1 MKTQIIFLTLG
12 ILIKTCKKMEIEDK
26 KRIIENALVNSFVD
40 DYRAYRNTLD
50 IVNLDLKKSKIEY
63 QYTYDEFCVDYL
75 TESLNNLEEID
86 ICSFGS
92 TEQFYNNFWKFNL
105 YNLQCMLNKKLESLG
120 YDFSKFNKNSEVKKA
135 IESPSAKSTTGA
147 KKRAK

>member
-1 MKTQIIFLTLG
+1 MLTLG
-12 ILIKTCKKMEIEDK
+12 ILIKTIVNMEIEDK
-26 KRIIENALVNSFVD
+26 KRIIESALTNSFVD

-50 IVNLDLKKSKIEY
+50 IINKDLKKSKIKY

-86 ICSFGS
+86 IFLVGS
-92 TEQFYNNFWKFNL
+92 SEQFYNNFWKFNL

-120 YDFSKFNKNSEVKKA
+120 YDFSKYYKNSEVKKA
-135 IESPSAKSTTGA
+135 IDSPPAKSTTGA